1 LASRLLIALVLLM
14 VPAAAQANVTAVS
27 VSPTKISIPTKG
39 TASIS
44 VTWSVTDNGGGGG
57 TFNITSSEAS
67 IFINGTRIGA
77 AAGNLS
83 RSVTLGVGEVSILTF
98 SETLTISPS
107 LARKL
112 INAPAGSATIRRVF
126 TDGGGTQLADI
137 SVNTGNAG
145 PLAVRR
151 IELKFEN
158 DARTDV
164 VKQDDIIRAVADV
177 SFRSN
182 GLLRGEWRIVDPTA
196 SLGGS
201 TSGRRVLQVVR
212 QQLVS
217 SGEGRTRIVSP
228 PLPTKTNG
236 LYLVSFSVEDTDGN
250 ITVPILRYFVL
261 EGHDNAPPTNL
272 SVLTPGDNA
281 NIDPESVFS
290 WKPLSGAQAY
300 QLEILEPGSEN
311 PITGKIVP
319 GTDLKL
325 SLNVLVFEDL
335 MSGKTYDWRV
345 RAFANGK
352 IIGQSERMSLHI
364 P

>member
-1 LASRLLIALVLLM
+1 MMAVTQ
-14 VPAAAQANVTAVS
+14 AAQANVTAVS
-27 VSPTKISIPTKG
+27 VSPEKTSIPTKG
-39 TASIS
+39 TASLS
-44 VTWSVTDNGGGGG
+44 VVWSVTDNGGAGG
-57 TFNITSSEAS
+57 TFNITSNEAS

-77 AAGNLS
+77 AAGSLS
-83 RSVTLGVGEVSILTF
+83 RSVTLGAGEVRVVTF
-98 SETLTISPS
+98 SETLIISPA
-107 LARKL
+107 LARRL
-112 INAPAGSATIRRVF
+112 ITAPAGSVTIRRVF

-137 SVNTGNAG
+137 AVNAGNAG

-164 VKQDDIIRAVADV
+164 IKQGDVIRAVADV

-182 GLLRGEWRIVDPTA
+182 GLLRGEWRIIDPTA

-201 TSGRRVLQVVR
+201 NSGRRVLQVVR

-250 ITVPILRYFVL
+250 IAIPILRYFVL
-261 EGHDNAPPTNL
+261 EGRDNVPPVNL
-272 SVLTPGDNA
+272 SVLTPGDGVSINP
-281 NIDPESVFS
+281 DTVFS
-290 WKPLSGAQAY
+290 WDALQGAQAY
-300 QLEILEPGSEN
+300 KLEILEPGSDAA
-311 PITGKIVP
+311 ITGKIVP
-319 GTDLKL
+319 GSDVKL
-325 SLNVLVFEDL
+325 SLSALTFEDL
-335 MSGKTYDWRV
+335 VSGKTYDWRV
-345 RAFANGK
+345 RAFANGQ